1 MAHYQRQ
8 SQHLPDKHRRLS
20 GISQPKIKEGR
31 PSLNSASLIL
41 FHVNRL
47 SDDDQ
52 SKHQTASEARMDK
65 ILESLVKTVKYS
77 GALVTRYGID
87 GFAVL
92 LRSTGFHKAVQIV
105 GSIARRLEHLGF
117 TYSKTHPFVIQV
129 GPASSLLLQ
138 MDTSMGPIARTNQQ
152 TSRDY
157 VRSPEF
163 ECL

>member
-1 MAHYQRQ
+1 MAHYR
-8 SQHLPDKHRRLS
+8 SQHLPDKRRHLT
-20 GISQPKIKEGR
+20 GISQPKLKEDR
-31 PSLNSASLIL
+31 SSLNPASLIL
-41 FHVNRL
+41 FHVNRI

-65 ILESLVKTVKYS
+65 ILENLIKTVKHS

-92 LRSTGFHKAVQIV
+92 LRSTGFHNAVQIV
-105 GSIARRLEHLGF
+105 GNIDRRLERLGF

-138 MDTSMGPIARTNQQ
+138 MDTSVGPIARTNQP

>member
-1 MAHYQRQ
+1 MAHYQ
-8 SQHLPDKHRRLS
+8 SQHLPDKRRRLS
-20 GISQPKIKEGR
+20 GISQANLKKDR
-31 PSLNSASLIL
+31 SSLNSASLIL
-41 FHVNRL
+41 FHINRL

-65 ILESLVKTVKYS
+65 ILENLVKTVKHN

-92 LRSTGFHKAVQIV
+92 LRSTGFHNVVKVV

-117 TYSKTHPFVIQV
+117 TYSKTYPFVIQV

-138 MDTSMGPIARTNQQ
+138 MDTTVGPSARTNQPI
-152 TSRDY
+152 SRDY